1 MSGACRACVHV
12 FIFPALLRGIA
23 MTRRLN
29 QGGRRLGELQNT
41 GSDPFE
47 SDFNMNLAQPLSR
60 SVRLN
65 GFATCL
71 RLEAIYWMVLER
83 IARANRCT
91 VNAVLSHVDR
101 EVHLR
106 HGGVRNFSGLVRV
119 ICVVFLLDEGLG
131 QSPGAR

>member
-1 MSGACRACVHV
+1 MSRH
-12 FIFPALLRGIA
+12 
-23 MTRRLN
+23 LN
-29 QGGRRLGELQNT
+29 QGGRQPGELQRI
-41 GSDPFE
+41 GIDPFE

-119 ICVVFLLDEGLG
+119 ICVVFLLEEGVRP
-131 QSPGAR
+131 SPRAH